1 MKQLQVRVTQAQTFM
16 VCMYTDTVWQSTTVI
31 SFCEGMLWMFDT
43 VPALYLY
50 VIAVAIAN
58 NVI

>member
-1 MKQLQVRVTQAQTFM
+1 M

-31 SFCEGMLWMFDT
+31 SICEGMLWMFDT
-43 VPALYLY
+43 VPVSYLY